1 MGISRLYCGGDL
13 VGSGQHPNEVSALIQ
28 QRAVPPTY
36 GTHDYA
42 VARDLMD
49 CERRSTLRSR
59 RRFGQSGREYQRPR
73 RGHAAPGTT
82 ASPSRTVRLVTERG
96 NGNPGALSDQ
106 ETARVRR
113 RVRLMVEITSRVGA
127 YRAGLSLAARRL
139 TPAEAAII
147 ADLERHGL
155 DVPQLRDVLCG
166 GHVLVD
172 DPELYERWRFP
183 KTRER
188 LSSHHKRIDKG
199 RYPDLGLKGPL
210 VREKL
215 HGRTEAGT
223 WVQLEK
229 TPAAVG
235 QGLRLPTF
243 TDALHLWDYL
253 VYRFTKSNVGPW
265 GLSKKTERRP
275 LYLSPSLS
283 ATVPLSPAAKAELTS
298 ALQRIED
305 SDDTTSASPDLAR
318 RFPPPDRGNTF
329 AELVFRPASRNGRGL
344 FGSSDVYVT
353 EAPSPA
359 ARALMAQVRAA
370 KPGWSLPDAGR
381 TAPATLPAGE
391 REVQT
396 VVRRVP
402 VAEQPERT

>member
-1 MGISRLYCGGDL
+1 
-13 VGSGQHPNEVSALIQ
+13 
-28 QRAVPPTY
+28 
-36 GTHDYA
+36 
-42 VARDLMD
+42 
-49 CERRSTLRSR
+49 
-59 RRFGQSGREYQRPR
+59 
-73 RGHAAPGTT
+73 
-82 ASPSRTVRLVTERG
+82 VTEPSDR
-96 NGNPGALSDQ
+96 NPAALSEQ

-113 RVRLMVEITSRVGA
+113 RVRLMVEIASRVGA

-139 TPAEAAII
+139 TPSEAAII

-183 KTRER
+183 KTRSR
-188 LSSHHKRIDKG
+188 LSSHHKRIDKQ

-235 QGLRLPTF
+235 QGFRLPTP
-243 TDALHLWDYL
+243 TDALHLWDYI

-265 GLSKKTERRP
+265 GLSKNTERRP

-283 ATVPLSPAAKAELTS
+283 ATVPLPAAAEAELTT
-298 ALQRIED
+298 ALERIED
-305 SDDTTSASPDLAR
+305 RDDTTSASPDLAS
-318 RFPPPDRGNTF
+318 RFPPPDRVNTL
-329 AELVFRPASRNGRGL
+329 AELVFRPSSRNGRGL
-344 FGSSDVYVT
+344 FGASDVYVT

-359 ARALMAQVRAA
+359 ARALIPQARAA
-370 KPGWSLPDAGR
+370 KPGWSLPAAGR
-381 TAPATLPAGE
+381 TAPATLRAGD
-391 REVQT
+391 RKIRT
-396 VVRRVP
+396 AARLVP
-402 VAEQPERT
+402 LAEQVERT